1 MLTLINTN
9 RMVPAIGPI
18 GLEYVAEAAAR
29 AGIDVSILDL
39 ALCDDPDRALREHL
53 AGRGATLIGLSFRNV
68 DDCFWPSAQWFV
80 PGLADLVQKIRGLSD
95 APIVLGGVGFSVFAK
110 EIVEYTGADFGIH
123 GDGELATIALYRQL
137 QNGRQFET
145 VGGLVWRS
153 QGEIRANRPAWPAEI
168 SLPARREMFD
178 NRAYFARGGQCG
190 FETKRGCNRRCLY
203 CADPLSKGPV
213 PRSRKPAEIADEIES
228 LLAQGIDVLHTCDA
242 EFNVPRRHALAVCE
256 EMIRRSLGEK
266 VRWYA
271 YLAVTPF
278 DAELADALRRAGCV
292 GINFTG
298 DSASETMLSTYRQ
311 QHRAEDLA
319 AAVRLCRENGMKVM
333 IDLLLGGPGETPQ
346 TAAETIRFIKQIA
359 PDCAGASLGIRVYP
373 GTGMVDVLRGC
384 VGSPHSLGGIVKRSL
399 RSLAMADF
407 PCARPSPRPTGLDDA
422 TLLTHPLRR
431 QGPLDAQPG
440 MRRRYA
446 GPIDLFQ
453 PTFYIS
459 PALGPEPARLIKD
472 LIAGDQRFF
481 EPMAEGAPTR
491 NDALGSPEQSDPES
505 TGHNYNDNTDL
516 VEAIR
521 QGARGAYWDILRH
534 LRGSRPQEGL

>member
-1 MLTLINTN
+1 
-9 RMVPAIGPI
+9 MVPAIGPI
-18 GLEYVAEAAAR
+18 GLEYVAEAAAG
-29 AGIDVSILDL
+29 AGIEVDVLDL
-39 ALCDDPDRALREHL
+39 ALRDNPDEALREHF
-53 AGRGATLIGLSFRNV
+53 AGRNPTLIGLSFRNV

-80 PGLADLVQKIRGLSD
+80 PGLAETVREIRGLSD

-110 EIVEYTGADFGIH
+110 QIVEYTGADFGVH

-137 QNGRQFET
+137 QGGRQFEK
-145 VGGLVWRS
+145 VPGLVWRS
-153 QGEIRANRPAWPAEI
+153 SGQICCNEPAWPAEI
-168 SLPARREMFD
+168 SLPARREMID

-242 EFNVPRRHALAVCE
+242 EFNVPRSHAMAVCE
-256 EMIRRSLGEK
+256 ELNRRALGEK

-278 DAELADALRRAGCV
+278 DAELAAAMRKAGCI

-298 DSASETMLSTYRQ
+298 DSASEAMLSTYRQ
-311 QHRAEDLA
+311 PHRKENLA
-319 AAVRLCRENGMKVM
+319 TAVRLCRENGMKVM

-346 TAAETIRFIKQIA
+346 TAAETIDYIRSIA

-373 GTGMVDVLRGC
+373 GTGMVD
-384 VGSPHSLGGIVKRSL
+384 
-399 RSLAMADF
+399 A
-407 PCARPSPRPTGLDDA
+407 
-422 TLLTHPLRR
+422 LRR
-431 QGPLDAQPG
+431 KGPLDANPG
-440 MRRRYA
+440 LRRKYT
-446 GPIDLFQ
+446 GSIDLFQ

-459 PALGPEPARLIKD
+459 PALGSEPARLIKD
-472 LIAGDQRFF
+472 LIAGDARFF
-481 EPMAEGAPTR
+481 EPMAEQP
-491 NDALGSPEQSDPES
+491 DAEATD
-505 TGHNYNDNTDL
+505 HNYNDNTEL

-521 QGARGAYWDILRH
+521 QGARGAYWDILRQ
-534 LRGSRPQEGL
+534 LRAS